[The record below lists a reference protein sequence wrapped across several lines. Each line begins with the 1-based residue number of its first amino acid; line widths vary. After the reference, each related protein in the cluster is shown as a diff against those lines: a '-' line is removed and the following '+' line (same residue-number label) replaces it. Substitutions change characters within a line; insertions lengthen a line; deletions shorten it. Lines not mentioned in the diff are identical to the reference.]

1 MPSPTSPQIP
11 KNPMMRRSFGVSSSF
26 MTNLRG
32 SGPYGYSGRGEER
45 RGSRFHLNVLVR
57 AAGNRPARGM
67 PMTEGPGE
75 TRSGKFSSF
84 ELAIVHRRP
93 VAALRPCAANDGNAA
108 VSAVRSQ
115 PANSRS
121 RPHSGR
127 SGARGT

>member
-26 MTNLRG
+26 
-32 SGPYGYSGRGEER
+32 RGEER

-57 AAGNRPARGM
+57 AAGNRPASGM

-108 VSAVRSQ
+108 VPVLRGSN
-115 PANSRS
+115 PNSRS
-121 RPHSGR
+121 RPHSGHR
-127 SGARGT
+127 DGREISTSTTGLKVAQT